1 MRSWRRLGAAA
12 ESVGRRTSWEV
23 LMDFNAFVHQ
33 EGLTA
38 EREAFWRFVRGTL
51 GIEGDADKDEW
62 WQWLGQFEEQKPV
75 EVQ

>member
-1 MRSWRRLGAAA
+1 
-12 ESVGRRTSWEV
+12 
-23 LMDFNAFVHQ
+23 MDFNAFVHE

-38 EREAFWRFVRGTL
+38 ERMEFWKYVRGFC

-62 WQWLGQFEEQKPV
+62 WQLLARFEEQKPV